1 MLVKHFETHKTQQQ
15 QHQVVQKQ
23 QQQIVQQI
31 QTSAQLAQPTQI
43 AVSQDL
49 TTQKLLQDTIDEAL
63 RETGESGPKIN
74 FYSCHLCS
82 LTFIQETYYKQHMEK
97 HKRESSNKKG
107 GSGSAATA
115 AAGAASSVTTSTV
128 SNTHS
133 LIRTDQRN
141 VANTPTTIIQ
151 TQPNTS
157 ISDNDLE
164 IMFEKMHSDKAEIE
178 GNANNADGVVIT
190 SHESSTGGYTFNITM
205 ANQDATSN
213 NVDGEN
219 VRLHNFDLFL
229 SFFS

>member
-1 MLVKHFETHKTQQQ
+1 MS
-15 QHQVVQKQ
+15 
-23 QQQIVQQI
+23 QI
-31 QTSAQLAQPTQI
+31 QATQLTQPTQI

-63 RETGESGPKIN
+63 RETGGDAGPKIN
-74 FYSCHLCS
+74 FYSCHICS
-82 LTFIQETYYKQHMEK
+82 LTFIQETYYKQHMET
-97 HKRESSNKKG
+97 HKRESNKKTG
-107 GSGSAATA
+107 PQSVA
-115 AAGAASSVTTSTV
+115 VTTSTV

-133 LIRTDQRN
+133 LIRSDQR

-178 GNANNADGVVIT
+178 GNANNTEGVVIT

-205 ANQDATSN
+205 ANQQDATAN
-213 NVDGEN
+213 NIDVETVSSMRCVKIKSHLAHD
-219 VRLHNFDLFL
+219 
-229 SFFS
+229 

>member
-1 MLVKHFETHKTQQQ
+1 M
-15 QHQVVQKQ
+15 
-23 QQQIVQQI
+23 QQI
-31 QTSAQLAQPTQI
+31 QTSTQLTQPTQI

-63 RETGESGPKIN
+63 RETGDSGPKIN

-82 LTFIQETYYKQHMEK
+82 LTFIQETYYKQHMET
-97 HKRESSNKKG
+97 HKRENSKKTA
-107 GSGSAATA
+107 SAASA
-115 AAGAASSVTTSTV
+115 AVTTSTI

-133 LIRTDQRN
+133 LIRTDQR

-178 GNANNADGVVIT
+178 GNANNTEGVVIT

-205 ANQDATSN
+205 ANQQDAATN
-213 NVDGEN
+213 NVDVEN
-219 VRLHNFDLFL
+219 VSSTNGVRMCNIRDMPLLVFVYFL
-229 SFFS
+229 YLISNSIVIIRKLNKRATME

>member
-1 MLVKHFETHKTQQQ
+1 MLVKHFETHKPQQQ
-15 QHQVVQKQ
+15 QQQVAQK
-23 QQQIVQQI
+23 QQIVQQI
-31 QTSAQLAQPTQI
+31 QTSTQLTQPTQI

-63 RETGESGPKIN
+63 RETGDSGPKIN

-97 HKRESSNKKG
+97 HKRESSNKKSG
-107 GSGSAATA
+107 GSAAT

-178 GNANNADGVVIT
+178 GNANNSDGVVIT

-205 ANQDATSN
+205 ANQQDATPN
-213 NVDGEN
+213 NIDVEN
-219 VRLHNFDLFL
+219 VCDN
-229 SFFS
+229 